1 MRPAKRSVV
10 PLVPIVV
17 VIAAAGNYLR
27 DLR

>member
-10 PLVPIVV
+10 PVAPIVV

-27 DLR
+27 DLK